1 MGNKDTIERKLQV
14 LQPEF
19 LEVNNESHKHN
30 VPPGSES
37 HFKVTVVSNAFQGK
51 MLIKRHRMVND
62 ILADELAQSIHAL
75 SLHTMTIEE
84 WRRCCWADLWTKRRL
99 RGFSWGLAGTAPRT
113 RHP

>member
-51 MLIKRHRMVND
+51 MLIKRHRIVND

-75 SLHTMTIEE
+75 SLHTMTMEE
-84 WRRCCWADLWTKRRL
+84 WSKKGGKSNETPPCLGGSASESKITGDN
-99 RGFSWGLAGTAPRT
+99 
-113 RHP
+113 